1 MFQGATGYFRAISV
15 EDDAALQLYDPGA
28 FDELVQALEAA
39 RSRLAIAVAADS
51 KMTPLSQR
59 RLYLETDARLRR
71 CLRKL
76 RARQWP
82 GRSGHNDWIE
92 CLESLT
98 RLARARL
105 PAAADPTGCAPAWL
119 KSSTGSK
126 GEGKELRQFP
136 SLETGTDARDIKSLD
151 FAPC

>member
-28 FDELVQALEAA
+28 FDELVHALEAA

-51 KMTPLSQR
+51 KMTPLCQR
-59 RLYLETDARLRR
+59 KLYLETDVRLRR

-82 GRSGHNDWIE
+82 GRSGHSDWIE

-98 RLARARL
+98 RLLDEAACRGRSHRMCARL
-105 PAAADPTGCAPAWL
+105 VEILNRLEG
-119 KSSTGSK
+119 G
-126 GEGKELRQFP
+126 GEGATTVPEP
-136 SLETGTDARDIKSLD
+136 
-151 FAPC
+151 